1 MESNLVPCQCSLF
14 LKWVCLAVKKSRSLR
29 LFRFLGLPLLSQ
41 LPQSN
46 QRRSPILSTSLESQ
60 NRHSPLGLTI
70 STIPCPA
77 LNSLLSS
84 KVLIGQD
91 HYLKCKCDS
100 GTTALSHWTCCT
112 SPSKYSTLF
121 PASKPAHTRFPPP
134 GKVQGFFQIS
144 LSQGAFSVP
153 PHQKR
158 HPCTFSQPSPVFP
171 QHQFNCPQHCR
182 AYQHSALV
190 KGARVLVSIW

>member
-91 HYLKCKCDS
+91 HYLKCKCDA
-100 GTTALSHWTCCT
+100 GEL
-112 SPSKYSTLF
+112 L
-121 PASKPAHTRFPPP
+121 
-134 GKVQGFFQIS
+134 G
-144 LSQGAFSVP
+144 
-153 PHQKR
+153 
-158 HPCTFSQPSPVFP
+158 
-171 QHQFNCPQHCR
+171 R
-182 AYQHSALV
+182 AV
-190 KGARVLVSIW
+190 RMCKGASSEVGVQRRLPVRAIFEKSPEPFQVEGT